1 MNNNAPATNT
11 FRRYRQIS
19 AEVSVALKEMGIDR
33 QYSFSLYYLNADD
46 TLTPSNLYYCDTFV
60 TMRELEARV
69 MESFQGDPNLRGK
82 YIATINSRF
91 VFEYSNINNKIIS
104 KII

>member
-1 MNNNAPATNT
+1 MNNNAPTANA

-19 AEVSVALKEMGIDR
+19 GEVSVALKEMGIDR
-33 QYSFSLYYLNADD
+33 QYSFSLYYLNAGDI
-46 TLTPSNLYYCDTFV
+46 LIPSNLYYCDTFV

-69 MESFQGDPNLRGK
+69 MESFQGDSNLRGR
-82 YIATINSRF
+82 YIAAINSKF
-91 VFEYSNINNKIIS
+91 VFEYLKINNQIIS

>member
-1 MNNNAPATNT
+1 MNNNAPTNT

-33 QYSFSLYYLNADD
+33 QYSFSLYYLNAGD
-46 TLTPSNLYYCDTFV
+46 TLTPSDLYYCDTFV

-69 MESFQGDPNLRGK
+69 MESFQGDPKLRGR
-82 YIATINSRF
+82 YIAVINSKF
-91 VFEYSNINNKIIS
+91 MFEYEKLNNQIIS